1 MVVVMLQKTAE
12 PITNT
17 VCTEEAESWGISD
30 GTDANDGVGGI
41 CVSSKSVVVELE
53 LSFAVQIRE
62 QSWGLS
68 NVIT

>member
-41 CVSSKSVVVELE
+41 CICVVVEFELE

>member
-1 MVVVMLQKTAE
+1 MVVVMLQKTEE

-41 CVSSKSVVVELE
+41 VCSKSVVVELE
-53 LSFAVQIRE
+53 LPFVVQIRE

>member
-1 MVVVMLQKTAE
+1 MVVVMLQKTEE

-30 GTDANDGVGGI
+30 GTDANDGVGV
-41 CVSSKSVVVELE
+41 CVYSKSDVVELE
-53 LSFAVQIRE
+53 LSFVVQIRE